1 MEHWYRVLLEEGGSA
16 WGKRAPEGH
25 EEARGAPGHGH
36 VHSPQTLPARP
47 HLRPALWEGSNPGD
61 WLEEQIGLGRRDTGR
76 THAPEGTFHSPVH
89 STNLN

>member
-1 MEHWYRVLLEEGGSA
+1 MLLEEGGSA

-47 HLRPALWEGSNPGD
+47 HLRPAPWEGSNPGD
-61 WLEEQIGLGRRDTGR
+61 
-76 THAPEGTFHSPVH
+76 
-89 STNLN
+89 